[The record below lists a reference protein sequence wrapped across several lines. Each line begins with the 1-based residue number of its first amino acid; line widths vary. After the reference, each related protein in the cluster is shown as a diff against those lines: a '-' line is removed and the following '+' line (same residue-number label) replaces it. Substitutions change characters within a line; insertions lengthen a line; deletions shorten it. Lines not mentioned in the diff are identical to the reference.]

1 MSSEKYRRFGA
12 VWGVAGVGLLL
23 LFAIVRL
30 LPFVWELEISALD
43 IWQWIAI
50 SGWSVFM
57 LYSEGYMAFQKQ
69 FAPRVIARAQYIYR
83 YGTPKQILLAP
94 LFCVGYF
101 NASVRRIA
109 VAYGLLLGIIGL
121 IAIVHFIPQPWRGV
135 IDVGVILGLVY
146 GIICLMFFAYKAL
159 QPPHLF
165 VADPEVIVS

>member
-1 MSSEKYRRFGA
+1 MSSEKNRRLGA

-23 LFAIVRL
+23 LFAVVRL
-30 LPFVWELEISALD
+30 FPFAWELKISVLD

-50 SGWSVFM
+50 IGWSVFM

-69 FAPRVIARAQYIYR
+69 FAPRVIARAQYIGR
-83 YGTPKQILLAP
+83 HGTLIQVVGAP

-101 NASVRRIA
+101 GASIRRIA
-109 VAYGLLLGIIGL
+109 VAYGLLVGIIGL
-121 IAIVHFIPQPWRGV
+121 IIIVHFIPQPWRGV
-135 IDVGVILGLVY
+135 IDAGVILGLVY

-159 QPPHLF
+159 QSPHLF